1 MKKLMVSAAKAA
13 KVTGVCPSSG
23 KRDAAKDD
31 TLIQGEWV
39 KVPVLYRHPQTG
51 FFEPALCDYEGPVP
65 VKVWSRLNKQFLKL
79 QAGNYF
85 FPLDSEEAYQ
95 DAVAYVAE
103 KARLIRDGKLVLR
116 KATPETYLTS
126 TAKLAFLNFHK
137 RKVQPV
143 REIYRS
149 VERRTMGCG
158 AVGEDGFD
166 IDNYDGTQD
175 NPDKI
180 MCDISEEPC
189 HGTIPVGTAM
199 TAQQLVE
206 TLPGIPY
213 RREREEKAT
222 ALLGEICEG
231 LLASKDRKLGEEIVN
246 VFAAYIVA
254 DGNHF
259 EAAHLVHIGKNRWYR
274 CW

>member
-1 MKKLMVSAAKAA
+1 MKK
-13 KVTGVCPSSG
+13 
-23 KRDAAKDD
+23 
-31 TLIQGEWV
+31 V

-65 VKVWSRLNKQFLKL
+65 VKVWSRLNKHFLKL

-85 FPLDSEEAYQ
+85 FPLDAMDAYQ
-95 DAVAYVAE
+95 DAVACVSD
-103 KARLIRDGKLVLR
+103 KARLIREGKLVLR

-126 TAKLAFLNFHK
+126 TAKLAFLNFHT

-143 REIYRS
+143 RETYRS
-149 VERRTMGCG
+149 VERRTMGHG

-175 NPDKI
+175 NPDKV
-180 MCDISEEPC
+180 MTDISEEPC
-189 HGTIPVGTAM
+189 HGTVPAGTAM

-222 ALLGEICEG
+222 ALLGEICER
-231 LLASKDRKLGEEIVN
+231 LLKSPDRKLGEVIVN
-246 VFAAYIVA
+246 VFAAYVVA
-254 DGNHF
+254 DGNF
-259 EAAHLVHIGKNRWYR
+259 VEACKLAHISKDRWYR
-274 CW
+274 DWSLWCRRARAVACEA

>member
-1 MKKLMVSAAKAA
+1 MA
-13 KVTGVCPSSG
+13 
-23 KRDAAKDD
+23 
-31 TLIQGEWV
+31 

-51 FFEPALCDYEGPVP
+51 FFEPALCDYDGPVP
-65 VKVWSRLNKQFLKL
+65 QKVWPRLNKHFLRL

-85 FPLDSEEAYQ
+85 YPLDPEEAYHEV
-95 DAVAYVAE
+95 VAYVSD
-103 KARLIRDGKLVLR
+103 KARMIRDGRLVLR

-126 TAKLAFLNFHK
+126 TAKLAFLNFHT
-137 RKVQPV
+137 RKVRPV
-143 REIYRS
+143 RETYRS
-149 VERRTMGCG
+149 VERRTMGRG

-180 MCDISEEPC
+180 MCDISDEPC
-189 HGTIPVGTAM
+189 HGTVPAGTAL

-206 TLPGIPY
+206 TLPGVPY
-213 RREREEKAT
+213 RKEREEKAT
-222 ALLGEICEG
+222 ALLGEICER
-231 LLASKDRKLGEEIVN
+231 LLKSSDRKLAEEIVK

-259 EAAHLVHIGKNRWYR
+259 EAAHLAHIGKNRWYANWKMWLAKAR
-274 CW
+274 EAVG